1 LTERK
6 DKESS
11 AHRPLFRA
19 RRNIEFL
26 GLPLKLF
33 GELQQL
39 SARRIVPRQALRQPQ
54 TGFGFIPEICRV
66 HRASPCGTPP
76 LARVSRVQRKREHAS
91 RRDEDHRLSR
101 SRCHKIGSANAAAIP
116 RLFVGMRRIA
126 SVNETGRQLRRP
138 LLSTCFSLY
147 GASSVDASSSCR
159 EGVVI
164 LRPRASRGRLKFIRR
179 NQKFGHERPPFVG
192 RFNVGRRSADFKVS
206 HSRFQNRPLGS
217 ETGYYR
223 QHNIEHIANREQI
236 VYTPFIAN
244 CHRPAAE
251 AAPSVPSE
259 SRS

>member
-1 LTERK
+1 MASARYFGPTEAR
-6 DKESS
+6 S
-11 AHRPLFRA
+11 ASACWRLS
-19 RRNIEFL
+19 RRGFEFL
-26 GLPLKLF
+26 GLPPKLF
-33 GELQQL
+33 GKLHEL
-39 SARRIVPRQALRQPQ
+39 SSRRIVPRQALRQPQ
-54 TGFGFIPEICRV
+54 TGFGFIPEICR
-66 HRASPCGTPP
+66 TPP
-76 LARVSRVQRKREHAS
+76 LARVSCVERKREHAS

-164 LRPRASRGRLKFIRR
+164 LRPRASGGRLKFIRR